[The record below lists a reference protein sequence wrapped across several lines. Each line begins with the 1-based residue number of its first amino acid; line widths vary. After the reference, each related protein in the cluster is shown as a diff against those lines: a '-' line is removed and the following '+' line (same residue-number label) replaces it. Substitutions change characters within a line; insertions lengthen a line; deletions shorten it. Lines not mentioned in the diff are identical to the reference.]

1 MDRTSQQ
8 GLGGGGDFA
17 QEIGRHIRAVVP
29 DDGIDVLIEPG
40 GAKETDL
47 LQWVKDRPLEVV
59 FQIDPALGSILK
71 TET

>member
-8 GLGGGGDFA
+8 GLGGGGNFA
-17 QEIGRHIRAVVP
+17 QEIGGHVGTVGP
-29 DDGIDVLIEPG
+29 DDGIDVVIETG
-40 GAKETDL
+40 GAKESDL
-47 LQWVKDRPLEVV
+47 LQRVKDRPLEVV

>member
-8 GLGGGGDFA
+8 GLGWGGNFA
-17 QEIGRHIRAVVP
+17 QKIGGHVGTVVP
-29 DDGIDVLIEPG
+29 DDGIDVVIEPG

-47 LQWVKDRPLEVV
+47 LQWVKDRPLEVI